1 MKTYE
6 ECEIL
11 KNNISTFKETSL
23 DSDSE
28 VETYMSMSEHE
39 VVNFDKVKKQYS
51 EKLRVKEPCSCD
63 AYYQGINGQEYFV
76 GLLMYCDIMN
86 CTVSDCRKKLHFIL
100 VYNENKNGQ
109 AKEDSAKIKIGK
121 YFSKKGKKELI
132 RFDLE
137 RYQDLYF
144 KSVHTYTEDEF
155 ESFLEGEYK

>member
-1 MKTYE
+1 M
-6 ECEIL
+6 
-11 KNNISTFKETSL
+11 
-23 DSDSE
+23 
-28 VETYMSMSEHE
+28 
-39 VVNFDKVKKQYS
+39 VNFDKVKKQYS
-51 EKLRVKEPCSCD
+51 ERLRVKEPCSCD

-76 GLLMYCDIMN
+76 EFKNGVLKGAKLYNIHYKIYDSLLMYCDIMN

-109 AKEDSAKIKIGK
+109 DKEDSAKIKIGK

-144 KSVHTYTEDEF
+144 KAVHTYTEDEF
-155 ESFLEGEYK
+155 ESFLEREHK